1 MTIKVEFEGE
11 FENKFRELAMKK
23 YGFSKGSIKKASKEA
38 IKNWIKVEDRQL
50 PKSKDS
56 IKAIRGIM
64 KHLRG
69 KYTSVE
75 LQHQATKLWTKEN

>member
-23 YGFSKGSIKKASKEA
+23 YGFSKGAIKKASKEA
-38 IKNWIKVEDRQL
+38 IQNWIKIEDIQL
-50 PKSKDS
+50 PKVKDS
-56 IKAIRGIM
+56 IKTIKGIM
-64 KHLRG
+64 KELRG
-69 KYTSVE
+69 KYNSVE